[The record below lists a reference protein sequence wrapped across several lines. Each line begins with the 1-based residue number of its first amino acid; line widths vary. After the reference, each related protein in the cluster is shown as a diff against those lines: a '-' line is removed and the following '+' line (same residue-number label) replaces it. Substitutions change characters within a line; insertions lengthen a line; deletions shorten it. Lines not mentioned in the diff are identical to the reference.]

1 MWDAPSL
8 TVTKEIPVPNTVLGV
23 DMWMQYL
30 AVGSTTV
37 ELFNMNDWDWKMVL
51 TDHNQGNSRSEV
63 CAYLTV
69 KSLICDKNFVMTM
82 YTYQML

>member
-23 DMWMQYL
+23 DTWMQYL

-37 ELFNMNDWDWKMVL
+37 ELFNMNDWDWKMAL

-63 CAYLTV
+63 CACQEFDRDRKCYDYTV
-69 KSLICDKNFVMTM
+69 
-82 YTYQML
+82 